1 MTLLIALLA
10 LPVFYVGMRFE
21 RWRAHERKVFG
32 GEGADN
38 PGPRRC
44 VLVRVQFEA
53 PVGPACAARA

>member
-21 RWRAHERKVFG
+21 RWRAQRKVFG

-38 PGPRRC
+38 SGPRRC
-44 VLVRVQFEA
+44 VLVRVQFEV